1 MDHSETPDLSCYQT
15 IAALNEAHQ
24 IFLVQHRD
32 THKIFVKKILDIYN
46 IDIYQTLSAHTV
58 YGIPR
63 IVEYQETD
71 GQLILIESYISGQ
84 SLEDLLCTTS
94 LSLSAI
100 TRYILELCD
109 ILSRLHQMDPPIVH
123 RDIKPSNL
131 MITEHDHVILLD
143 FNAAKHFSETSTSDT
158 ILLGTQGYAAPE
170 QYGFGSSSPKT
181 DIYAIGILFQELT
194 AFLPKVPSPLSMVME
209 KCTKMDPSER
219 YHTVD
224 ELKQEILNAT
234 GSPVAGSAAGKHSPS
249 SSARWLPPGF
259 RSRTLWK
266 MLLAVPCYLILI
278 WLSLTLQIEHAN
290 ILDLWIQRGFCL
302 LISFSLILGT
312 FNYRDIHTYFP
323 WCKSRH
329 PLLKLLG
336 IVLLDLMLAFPL
348 MIAMALLSSL
358 F

>member
-46 IDIYQTLSAHTV
+46 IDIYQTLSAHPV

-63 IVEYQETD
+63 IVEYQESD

-84 SLEDLLCTTS
+84 CLEELLYTNRLDLSTV
-94 LSLSAI
+94 
-100 TRYILELCD
+100 TRYILELCG
-109 ILSRLHQMDPPIVH
+109 ILSCLHQMDPPVVH

-131 MITEHDHVILLD
+131 IITEHDHVVLLD

-181 DIYAIGILFQELT
+181 DIYAIGVLFQELT
-194 AFLPKVPSPLSMVME
+194 AFLPKVPAPLSGIME
-209 KCTKMDPSER
+209 KCTKMDPAER

-224 ELKQEILNAT
+224 DLKLAILNAIGT
-234 GSPVAGSAAGKHSPS
+234 PVSESAAGSQCSVS
-249 SSARWLPPGF
+249 SVRWLPPGF
-259 RSRTLWK
+259 RTRTLWK
-266 MLLAVPCYLILI
+266 ALLAIPSYLILI
-278 WLSLTLQIEHAN
+278 WLSLTLQAESAN
-290 ILDLWIQRGFCL
+290 VLDLWIQRGFCL

-312 FNYRDIHTYFP
+312 FNYMDIHKHFP
-323 WCKSRH
+323 WCKSRQ
-329 PLLKLLG
+329 PLLKILG
-336 IVLLDLMLAFPL
+336 IALLDLMLAFPL
-348 MIAMALLSSL
+348 MIAMVLLSSL

>member
-1 MDHSETPDLSCYQT
+1 MDYFETPALSCYQT
-15 IAALNEAHQ
+15 IATLNEAHQ
-24 IFLVQHRD
+24 IFLVQHQDSRR
-32 THKIFVKKILDIYN
+32 IFVKKILDIYN
-46 IDIYQTLSAHTV
+46 MEVYHTLSAHPV
-58 YGIPR
+58 CGVPR
-63 IVEYQETD
+63 IIDYYETEN
-71 GQLILIESYISGQ
+71 QLILIESYISGQ

-109 ILSRLHQMDPPIVH
+109 ILSRLHHMDPPVVH

-131 MITEHDHVILLD
+131 MITEHDHVVLID
-143 FNAAKHFSETSTSDT
+143 FNAARHFSETATRDT

-194 AFLPKVPSPLSMVME
+194 ASLSEIPDSLSEIME
-209 KCTKMDPSER
+209 KCTKMDPAER

-259 RSRTLWK
+259 RSHTLWK

-278 WLSLTLQIEHAN
+278 WLSLTLQVEHAN